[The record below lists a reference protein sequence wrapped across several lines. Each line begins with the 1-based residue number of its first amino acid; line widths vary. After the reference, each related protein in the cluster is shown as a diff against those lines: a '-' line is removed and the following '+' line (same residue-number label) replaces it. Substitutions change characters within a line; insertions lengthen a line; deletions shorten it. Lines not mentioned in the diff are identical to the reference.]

1 MPSGGVGLRK
11 LTSFA
16 PTGHERL
23 VVVKYERDSEEELLR
38 SLQRAEALKEFC
50 KTNPHDSHSSN
61 DVLLNNCQHFASLC
75 CTGRR
80 ESWQLKAAAEAVL
93 EIFASATKNIA
104 QSKDVKYQHGLGLLL
119 AAAKGH
125 LDIIKIFVSAGVDD
139 PHTLTL
145 ASRIALVNK
154 HFEDAAY
161 LLAWAD
167 MYASGRVPPN
177 HNVITANIDG
187 CRNDIDS
194 A

>member
-50 KTNPHDSHSSN
+50 KTNPHDFHSSY

-75 CTGRR
+75 RTGRR

-104 QSKDVKYQHGLGLLL
+104 QSKVKL
-119 AAAKGH
+119 
-125 LDIIKIFVSAGVDD
+125 S
-139 PHTLTL
+139 
-145 ASRIALVNK
+145 
-154 HFEDAAY
+154 
-161 LLAWAD
+161 
-167 MYASGRVPPN
+167 
-177 HNVITANIDG
+177 
-187 CRNDIDS
+187 
-194 A
+194 